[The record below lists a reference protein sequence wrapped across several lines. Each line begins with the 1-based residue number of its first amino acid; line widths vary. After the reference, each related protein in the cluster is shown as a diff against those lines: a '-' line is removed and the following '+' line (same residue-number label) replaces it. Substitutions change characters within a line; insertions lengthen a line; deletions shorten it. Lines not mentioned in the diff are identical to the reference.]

1 MASTSAQKQVPPP
14 ANAAQTALPTSRLA
28 TARKGRLQSP
38 LRFLVYGIE
47 GAGKSTLFAG
57 APDPIWLDI
66 EDGTSRLDITRYPFR
81 VGTQGEALPDGHVP
95 LSYGEVLAGIDDL
108 TRTPHAYK
116 TLVIDTAD
124 RLESL
129 LWKHIVDRDNAT
141 QGGKLTGIESYGYG
155 KGYQVAVDEWRSLC
169 AKLDRLRM
177 ARGMSVVLL
186 AHSLIRNFKNPE
198 SSDYDRYQLA
208 VNEKAAGFLKGWSDV
223 VGFLRFEEG
232 ASKAGERE
240 RARGWSTGRRMLC
253 LSRSAAYDAKGRGGM
268 PDELEIPAAEPWA
281 ALAAAIAESASTNA
295 EQLAAAIAAEVER
308 IADPDLKPKVDKAVA
323 DATGK
328 GDTDALHRFLNEL
341 KRRPPRQ
348 AA

>member
-1 MASTSAQKQVPPP
+1 MALSSAQKQAAPPSEP
-14 ANAAQTALPTSRLA
+14 AQRALPSASRLA
-28 TARKGRLQSP
+28 TAKRGRLQSP
-38 LRFLVYGIE
+38 LRFLIYGIE

-57 APDPIWLDI
+57 APNPLWLDI

-81 VGTQGEALPDGHVP
+81 DGSDGHVP
-95 LSYGEVLAGIDDL
+95 YSYGEVLTALDDL
-108 TRTPHAYK
+108 ATAPHDYK

-124 RLESL
+124 RLEAL
-129 LWKHIVDRDNAT
+129 LWKFICQRDSKP
-141 QGGKLTGIESYGYG
+141 GKEQLTSVESYGYG

-169 AKLDRLRM
+169 AKLDRLRT
-177 ARGMSVVLL
+177 AKGMSVVML

-198 SSDYDRYQLA
+198 ASDYDRYQLA

-253 LSRSAAYDAKGRGGM
+253 LSRSAAFDAKGRGGM
-268 PDELEIPAAEPWA
+268 PDELEIPSTDPWA
-281 ALAAAIAESASTNA
+281 ALAAALAESASTNP

-308 IADPDLKPKVDKAVA
+308 IGDPELKPKVDKAVA
-323 DATGK
+323 DATAK
-328 GDTDALHRFLNEL
+328 ADTDALHRFLNDL
-341 KRRPPRQ
+341 KRRPARQ